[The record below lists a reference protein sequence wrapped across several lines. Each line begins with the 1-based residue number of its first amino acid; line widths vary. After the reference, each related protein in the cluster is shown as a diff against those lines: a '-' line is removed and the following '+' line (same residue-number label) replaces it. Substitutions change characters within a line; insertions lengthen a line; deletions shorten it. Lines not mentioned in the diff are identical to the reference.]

1 MGLKAS
7 SLEISS
13 LALVHRG
20 TSTITTGQYCSDV
33 RAIAGLTVED
43 GLGLVGEQGD
53 VAKDQTGIM
62 CIVAY

>member
-20 TSTITTGQYCSDV
+20 TSTTTTSLAGAYCQE
-33 RAIAGLTVED
+33 GGHTVED
-43 GLGLVGEQGD
+43 GLGLVGKEGD
-53 VAKDQTGIM
+53 VAICQLSPGGL
-62 CIVAY
+62 VR